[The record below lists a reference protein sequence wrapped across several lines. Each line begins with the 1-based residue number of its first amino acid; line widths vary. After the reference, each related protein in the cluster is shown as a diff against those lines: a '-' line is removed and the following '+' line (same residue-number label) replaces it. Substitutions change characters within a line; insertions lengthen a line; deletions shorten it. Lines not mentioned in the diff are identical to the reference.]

1 VRLTLEEVL
10 KATGGHLASPG
21 PSSLTISGVST
32 DTRTLRPGDLF
43 VPLRGP
49 RTDGHNFIRDAF
61 ANGAAASLVT
71 HAVQGLPSGGV
82 TIHVRDL
89 LQALAGL
96 AAHYRST
103 LGVRVV
109 GVTGSVGKTTTTAMC
124 AAVLATQYRVAR
136 TKDEWNAE
144 IGVPLTLLGLDRAHQ
159 VAIVEMAMRGLGQ
172 ISELVAIARPEI
184 GVLTNIAESHLEL
197 LGSIDNVARAKGELI
212 EGLPASGTAVLN
224 ADDPRVIALAARSKA
239 RVVTYGIDAAA
250 DVRGTSVEFT
260 TSGMRFTI
268 TSPDARISATLPVF
282 GLHNVRNALAA
293 ASVGMAMGVKMD
305 ALRDALAHHH
315 PPKMRLQPVEAS
327 GILIINDAYNASP
340 TSMQAA
346 FEVLSEVSRG
356 RRRVAVLGEM
366 KELGPSSGMMHFDV
380 GAAVAD
386 FADILVTVGG
396 GDAVEI
402 ANGAAG
408 AMASERVHTVPSTFR
423 AIDLLRE
430 LLRPGD
436 VVLVKGSRAMEME
449 RVVAGIVEAMRPG
462 PEAHQG

>member
-1 VRLTLEEVL
+1 
-10 KATGGHLASPG
+10 
-21 PSSLTISGVST
+21 
-32 DTRTLRPGDLF
+32 
-43 VPLRGP
+43 
-49 RTDGHNFIRDAF
+49 
-61 ANGAAASLVT
+61 
-71 HAVQGLPSGGV
+71 
-82 TIHVRDL
+82 
-89 LQALAGL
+89 
-96 AAHYRST
+96 
-103 LGVRVV
+103 
-109 GVTGSVGKTTTTAMC
+109 
-124 AAVLATQYRVAR
+124 
-136 TKDEWNAE
+136 
-144 IGVPLTLLGLDRAHQ
+144 
-159 VAIVEMAMRGLGQ
+159 
-172 ISELVAIARPEI
+172 
-184 GVLTNIAESHLEL
+184 
-197 LGSIDNVARAKGELI
+197 
-212 EGLPASGTAVLN
+212 
-224 ADDPRVIALAARSKA
+224 
-239 RVVTYGIDAAA
+239 
-250 DVRGTSVEFT
+250 
-260 TSGMRFTI
+260 MRFTI

-408 AMASERVHTVPSTFR
+408 AMASERVHTVPSTMR